1 MENWGLGFQVTGR
14 DDDVVGTLNQGIG
27 EFADDIGQNFRG
39 GHALVEEDIELGI
52 MESLTSEVVMA
63 GVSKVN

>member
-27 EFADDIGQNFRG
+27 EFANDIGQNPR
-39 GHALVEEDIELGI
+39 I
-52 MESLTSEVVMA
+52 MESLTSEVAMA
-63 GVSKVN
+63 GVSKVH